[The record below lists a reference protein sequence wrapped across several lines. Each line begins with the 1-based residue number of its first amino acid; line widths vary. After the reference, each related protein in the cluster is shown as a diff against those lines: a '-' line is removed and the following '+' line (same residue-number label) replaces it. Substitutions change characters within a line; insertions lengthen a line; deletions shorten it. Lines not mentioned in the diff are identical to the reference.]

1 MKFGYSQ
8 LLFLEEIGY
17 GVREKG
23 LGGGGY
29 GYRVNSEIWN

>member
-29 GYRVNSEIWN
+29 GYRVNSEIWD